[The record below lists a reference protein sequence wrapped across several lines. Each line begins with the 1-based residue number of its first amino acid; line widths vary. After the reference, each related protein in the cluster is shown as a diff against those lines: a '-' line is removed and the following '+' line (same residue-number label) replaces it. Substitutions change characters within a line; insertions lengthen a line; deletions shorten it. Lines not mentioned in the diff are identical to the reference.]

1 MTFIQAYEQMW
12 LNYTNFRGR
21 ANRPAYWKAVAV
33 NLALSIVFLLVTGHS
48 PIAGTIA
55 DLYSLAAFIP
65 GLALTIRRLH
75 DTNHSG
81 WWWLIC
87 LIPIAGP
94 ITLLVFLAMRP
105 YPAENR
111 WGQPPSQGYAQN
123 Y

>member
-21 ANRPAYWKAVAV
+21 ATRPDYWKAVAI
-33 NLALSIVFLLVTGHS
+33 NLVLSIIFLFATEHS
-48 PIAGTIA
+48 SLGSTIA

-75 DTNHSG
+75 DTNRSA

-94 ITLLVFLAMRP
+94 IILLVLLALP
-105 YPAENR
+105 THPAENR
-111 WGQPPSQGYAQN
+111 WGLPPATGRIQSW
-123 Y
+123 